1 MKNKK
6 YVEGKKKVSAGLTP
20 QRSSVSILRIQ
31 RKNMFEPIVIRRNRR
46 HRDTSFATEQTTSAK
61 HIIPWLV
68 KRNLNIKTAANKN
81 STVQN
86 NKSEQDEEI
95 QTMIFQCEELLFNPF
110 NLSTE
115 LKSLLP
121 LGDPVTNNPS

>member
-1 MKNKK
+1 MHMKNKK

-31 RKNMFEPIVIRRNRR
+31 RKNMFELIVIRRNRR

-95 QTMIFQCEELLFNPF
+95 
-110 NLSTE
+110 S
-115 LKSLLP
+115 KR
-121 LGDPVTNNPS
+121 